1 VTQRLS
7 RVALIGASVMLWPG
21 LAHPNPITYNAV
33 LPPGVPVTGE
43 ISASNTYRN
52 PVGAEYYLLY
62 ATSGDDVV
70 VTGTRLDWGYDM
82 AFWIY
87 EGQFADTSAF
97 GFRFDGGDPGFVGFY
112 DDEIPRPGPFGDPLA
127 QFVAPST
134 GAYTVAVTNYLS
146 GGSPGFSGLS
156 AFSGFSPQCHDPRE
170 YPFQL
175 VALVP
180 TAVPEPS
187 SLLGLAL
194 GLLGLGLTRRRSR
207 T

>member
-1 VTQRLS
+1 MTQRLE
-7 RVALIGASVMLWPG
+7 RIALVGISLLLWPG
-21 LAHPNPITYNAV
+21 LAHATTITYNDV
-33 LPPGVPVTGE
+33 LQSGVPVTGQ

-62 ATSGDDVV
+62 ATSGDDVE
-70 VTGTRLDWGYDM
+70 VTGTRLDWAYDM

-112 DDEIPRPGPFGDPLA
+112 DDEIPHPGPWGDPLA
-127 QFVAPST
+127 QFIAPST

-146 GGSPGFSGLS
+146 GGSPGFSG
-156 AFSGFSPQCHDPRE
+156 FSTQCHDPRE

-175 VALVP
+175 VAIVP
-180 TAVPEPS
+180 TAVPEPAS
-187 SLLGLAL
+187 ALLLAL
-194 GLLGLGLTRRRSR
+194 GLLGLRLIRRRSR
-207 T
+207 E